1 MDIDGEQQRI
11 VDLLSL
17 SRLGLSSRDIARRTG
32 LRASEVNKFL
42 LELQSQGMVERHG
55 AKWRSK
61 GSVQVGGGNIA
72 SAQSLDL
79 ESRRIRQTPSSVVSK
94 PQHLAGTTSEEQR
107 ESTFVKP
114 AVDIGT
120 SRWADF
126 RRLCLYYAE
135 CVRLDQRSSIHA
147 KSDEENEEIVCLEGK
162 LANVDSLVVRTSE
175 TWQKFMQE
183 VATSDYLFVGYP
195 LHRYRWRDTSSGQAI
210 DFVSPVFVVP
220 CKFKITGVNLHIELL
235 GTPRINEGW
244 LERRLKNADERK
256 AFLTLMGNISAS
268 SDDEA
273 EEWLDWKQ
281 GAQLLNHYYGNWLVE
296 PLDPS
301 RLGAWPPLQDLQEDG
316 IYNRAGLLVPRK
328 WRYTSK
334 LHGELITL
342 AHEVQDEQLDQ
353 TALHTLFPHQE
364 SVHTRPAREDTA
376 EGADLM
382 LATASPLM
390 LNAEQ
395 NDALEASASE
405 QLSVVVGPPGTGKSR
420 VVAATLARQAVAGRH
435 ALFASRNHQ
444 ALEAVVPSVNAIT
457 DPWPFMLRLARPWG
471 AAVDHSMQTAL
482 ATLVSSD
489 QEPDERRA
497 EQLRRRLGDKL
508 ETRNKLSEQLNAA
521 IRLRRDIT
529 VELFDWEDSL
539 KAVPELLQ
547 SGFCW
552 QSDAPSLHELTACLG
567 HVSPP
572 GPTKLSLRWLAAW
585 LRFKLTWR
593 KSLAAARNLDGSL
606 RRLFDASQQ
615 LPAAPGGES
624 QVLCKYFAKCLEFW
638 QPVIKA
644 NERAAKLQA
653 LRVSLAE
660 IPELDTLCRELH
672 SLSVEIVQITDD
684 LCREVAIATGAG
696 ISNEERCDLDE
707 VLKAISNQ
715 SAIDDEAA
723 KKQWERALRKAI
735 PILLQHFPLMATTNL
750 SVQRDFSL
758 EPGAFDL
765 LIVDE
770 ASQCDVASV
779 IPLLFRSRRVM
790 VVGDPM
796 QLQHVT
802 SLSAATDRLLRQQF
816 RVDSD
821 SLQRYSYRATSM
833 FSLANTSPSV
843 GRRTTLRQHHRC
855 HPNIAEYCSD
865 SFYKGNWIVLTEE
878 RGDRGLQW
886 TQIADDSQPA
896 PGGGAVSEAQMDAI
910 TTELQR
916 LGSEGYEGTVGIVTP
931 FRRQADLLRDRLHQS
946 LDKSLVDRWRLL
958 VNTADG
964 FQGDE
969 RDTVLLSL
977 VAGPNLTSGS
987 HGFLAAGPNRFN
999 VAVSRA
1005 KRLLHVFGDKYWAA
1019 SCNIAH
1025 LRLLAEACDRAA
1037 LTPLKYD
1044 PENYRKDLV
1053 GPVWEPALAE
1063 AMRKAGLPFYQQY
1076 PACGRYLDFALMRE
1090 GLKLNVEVD
1099 GEAYHRSAAGGHVV
1113 QDIRRD
1119 QVLISAGWKVK
1130 RFWVY
1135 ELREDM
1141 QQCVQSISACF
1152 SA

>member
-1 MDIDGEQQRI
+1 MR
-11 VDLLSL
+11 V
-17 SRLGLSSRDIARRTG
+17 
-32 LRASEVNKFL
+32 SEVNKAL
-42 LELQSQGMVERHG
+42 LELQSQGLVQRSG
-55 AKWRSK
+55 AKWKSK
-61 GSVQVGGGNIA
+61 GSVQAGGGHITSVQN
-72 SAQSLDL
+72 LDG
-79 ESRRIRQTPSSVVSK
+79 ESRRVRQSSVATVSER
-94 PQHLAGTTSEEQR
+94 PTLGGMTNEEHR
-107 ESTFVKP
+107 KSGFVAPKI
-114 AVDIGT
+114 DIAA

-147 KSDEENEEIVCLEGK
+147 KSNEENEEIVCLEGR
-162 LANVDSLVVRTSE
+162 LANAESLVVRTSE
-175 TWQKFMQE
+175 TWQKFMQG

-195 LHRYRWRDTSSGQAI
+195 LHKYRWKDSNSGQTI

-220 CKFKITGVNLHIELL
+220 CKFKIAGVNLHIEFL

-244 LERRLKNADERK
+244 LERRLKNTEERK

-273 EEWLDWKQ
+273 EEWLDWNQ
-281 GAQLLNHYYGNWLVE
+281 GAQLLNHYYGDWLAE

-301 RLGAWPPLQDLQEDG
+301 RLGAWPPLKDLPKDG
-316 IYNRAGLLVPRK
+316 IYNRAGLLIPRK

-353 TALHTLFPHQE
+353 TALRTLFPHQE
-364 SVHTRPAREDTA
+364 TAYSKLIREVST
-376 EGADLM
+376 EGDNLT

-395 NDALEASASE
+395 NDALEASASD
-405 QLSVVVGPPGTGKSR
+405 QLTVVVGPPGTGKSR
-420 VVAATLARQAVAGRH
+420 VVAATLARQAITGSH

-444 ALEAVVPSVNAIT
+444 ALEAVVPGVNAIT
-457 DPWPFMLRLARPWG
+457 DPWPLMLRLARPWG
-471 AAVDHSMQTAL
+471 AAVDHSMQSAL

-489 QEPDERRA
+489 QEPDERRY
-497 EQLRRRLGDKL
+497 EQLRRRLGDRLAARKQ
-508 ETRNKLSEQLNAA
+508 LSDKLNAS
-521 IRLRRDIT
+521 IRLRDDIT

-539 KAVPELLQ
+539 KAVPDLLR
-547 SGFCW
+547 SGFRW
-552 QSDAPSLHELTACLG
+552 QIAAPALHEVAACLG
-567 HVSPP
+567 YVSPP
-572 GPTKLSLRWLAAW
+572 GAAKLSLKWLAAW
-585 LRFKLTWR
+585 LRFKLSWR
-593 KSLAAARNLDGSL
+593 KSLAAARCLDANL
-606 RRLFDASQQ
+606 RQLFDTSQQ
-615 LPAAPGGES
+615 LPPAPCGEL
-624 QVLCKYFAKCLEFW
+624 QPLCEYFAKCLEFW
-638 QPVIKA
+638 QPVVKA
-644 NERAAKLQA
+644 NERAAKLQT
-653 LRVSLAE
+653 LRTSLAKL
-660 IPELDTLCRELH
+660 PALDTLCRDLH
-672 SLSVEIVQITDD
+672 CLTVEIVQITDD
-684 LCREVAIATGAG
+684 LCREVALATGAG

-723 KKQWERALRKAI
+723 KNQWERALRKAI
-735 PILLQHFPLMATTNL
+735 PILLRHFPLMATTNL

-802 SLSAATDRLLRQQF
+802 SLSTATDRLLRQQF

-833 FSLANTSPSV
+833 FSLANTSPSI

-855 HPNIAEYCSD
+855 HPNIAEYCSE

-896 PGGGAVSEAQMDAI
+896 PGGGAVSEAQLDAI
-910 TTELQR
+910 TKELQR
-916 LGSEGYEGTVGIVTP
+916 LGSEGYEGTVGVVTP

-977 VAGPNLTSGS
+977 IAGPNLTSGS

-1005 KRLLHVFGDKYWAA
+1005 KRLLHVFGDKNWAA

-1119 QVLISAGWKVK
+1119 QVLIAAGWKVK

-1135 ELREDM
+1135 ELRENM
-1141 QQCVQSISACF
+1141 QQCVQNISACF